1 MDLASFKARYPSFT
15 DDVVIQ
21 QALDDAGLFITI
33 YDIAD
38 SQYELAMG
46 YLTAHMLTVP
56 NGATEQTV
64 TKVKADTVE
73 VQFSDKD
80 NLVNDWLGQSS
91 YGRMLKLLIKPKV
104 KGIGMVVV

>member
-1 MDLASFKARYPSFT
+1 MDLASFKTRYPSFT

-38 SQYELAMG
+38 SQLEMAMG
-46 YLTAHMLTVP
+46 YLTAHMLTVS